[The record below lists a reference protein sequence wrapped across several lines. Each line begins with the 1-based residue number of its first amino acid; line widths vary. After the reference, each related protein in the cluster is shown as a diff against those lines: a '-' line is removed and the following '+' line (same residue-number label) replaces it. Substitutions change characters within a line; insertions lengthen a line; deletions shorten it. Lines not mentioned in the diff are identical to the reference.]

1 MGLLDRFR
9 KKIDHDKEKNYSS
22 KKNKG
27 FIFKKRNFKYLDDL
41 IHSGAK
47 EIILDEDIITGKDL
61 YFWGI
66 NIDVDDISIDGN
78 GFSIDALSKTPIF
91 KITGNNVT
99 LKNINFKNGFAV
111 NGGGCIYNE
120 GDSLIIEN
128 CTFENNQAD
137 YGGTIYNEGDIN
149 IINCN
154 FIKNNG
160 SGGIV
165 LSKGIMNF
173 SNCNFENN
181 HVDNHGLFRGA
192 DGFST
197 FENCKFKGN
206 YITSV
211 QDNSALFYNFS
222 NIKFKNCIFENN
234 FNNDYQEK
242 YSLFN
247 NRGFLF
253 LIHCKFFDILDS
265 SNKLN
270 LVNNNSS
277 LFIKNSNFETKIFNN
292 FVNNGFLDIN
302 GCTFDESIKILNQLT
317 GDIYSNDE
325 DIIKNIIVDDGGVFH
340 SHCDYKSFSSLSELI
355 NGDSNKII
363 LDGDYIFLPSDEE
376 FLERGIQID
385 RDDLIIDGN
394 NFSIN
399 GVNKSPI
406 FRNYGKNNLIKNV
419 NFINGFTNSDGGAIS
434 NRDNLNVENCSFKG
448 NSSHLKSIYDSS
460 SPFGGFGG
468 AISNFGYLTL
478 KNCNFQNNNS
488 NKYGGAIA
496 NCIDNSFLICSDS
509 SFKNNSSLNGG
520 AISNKSQVQI
530 VKSEFN
536 GNIADEN
543 GSVLFQEEK
552 NSNFVAEY
560 SSFLFNYKINNNII
574 HIE

>member
-1 MGLLDRFR
+1 M
-9 KKIDHDKEKNYSS
+9 
-22 KKNKG
+22 
-27 FIFKKRNFKYLDDL
+27 DDL

-66 NIDVDDISIDGN
+66 NVDVDDISIDGN

-206 YITSV
+206 YITNV

-222 NIKFKNCIFENN
+222 NIKFKNCIF
-234 FNNDYQEK
+234 
-242 YSLFN
+242 L
-247 NRGFLF
+247 
-253 LIHCKFFDILDS
+253 LIS
-265 SNKLN
+265 
-270 LVNNNSS
+270 
-277 LFIKNSNFETKIFNN
+277 
-292 FVNNGFLDIN
+292 
-302 GCTFDESIKILNQLT
+302 
-317 GDIYSNDE
+317 
-325 DIIKNIIVDDGGVFH
+325 
-340 SHCDYKSFSSLSELI
+340 
-355 NGDSNKII
+355 
-363 LDGDYIFLPSDEE
+363 
-376 FLERGIQID
+376 
-385 RDDLIIDGN
+385 
-394 NFSIN
+394 
-399 GVNKSPI
+399 
-406 FRNYGKNNLIKNV
+406 
-419 NFINGFTNSDGGAIS
+419 
-434 NRDNLNVENCSFKG
+434 
-448 NSSHLKSIYDSS
+448 
-460 SPFGGFGG
+460 
-468 AISNFGYLTL
+468 
-478 KNCNFQNNNS
+478 
-488 NKYGGAIA
+488 
-496 NCIDNSFLICSDS
+496 
-509 SFKNNSSLNGG
+509 
-520 AISNKSQVQI
+520 
-530 VKSEFN
+530 
-536 GNIADEN
+536 
-543 GSVLFQEEK
+543 
-552 NSNFVAEY
+552 
-560 SSFLFNYKINNNII
+560 
-574 HIE
+574 